1 MPLFERSLRH
11 LLRRSGHVERAR
23 RGEVLL
29 GPLVDD
35 GAADAVVDAE
45 GEVLAEGQDLD
56 AVGLAVGDD
65 LVAEHGAHGVVAHVV
80 AHLGN
85 RSKVLVEDK
94 SKQNIGLQHGLDSIH
109 DPAKTVSDETPETQG
124 TRVHLTMLYI
134 YFSYPG

>member
-1 MPLFERSLRH
+1 MEVRIKYRPITGLWNGMKLCYQRHIWLLRILILTVETGDIPQMPLFERSLRH

-29 GPLVDD
+29 GALVDD

-65 LVAEHGAHGVVAHVV
+65 LVAEHGAHGVVANVV
-80 AHLGN
+80 AHLE
-85 RSKVLVEDK
+85 K
-94 SKQNIGLQHGLDSIH
+94 
-109 DPAKTVSDETPETQG
+109 
-124 TRVHLTMLYI
+124 YI
-134 YFSYPG
+134 RDFGKG